1 MGVGLI
7 FESTD
12 GDKVGEEK
20 GAECALTGH
29 LHVSASAPH
38 QQHGTSRVSERVA
51 GYSSRGHKELDA
63 TERACTCTLQVV

>member
-20 GAECALTGH
+20 GAECARR
-29 LHVSASAPH
+29 A
-38 QQHGTSRVSERVA
+38 
-51 GYSSRGHKELDA
+51 RGGEGKAMLFTETLLFHRLCLDIIPPPPDG
-63 TERACTCTLQVV
+63 QVL